1 VLNGLKNG
9 FLSRAIKGARVVLLL
24 GVVKHYIED
33 FRTTINF
40 LNASNQRSVA
50 YKSYCLS
57 MGIGSRKF
65 VVDVEI
71 RWNSTFLMLKHL
83 MPHKSTFYVFIQTNY
98 PFASDGTAL
107 LNNNHWYVVEKPLYF
122 IQLFYDSTVILSGV
136 YYPTSPLMLHQNL
149 KIVRHFNAL
158 ENDALL
164 R

>member
-1 VLNGLKNG
+1 VWTWK
-9 FLSRAIKGARVVLLL
+9 L
-24 GVVKHYIED
+24 GG
-33 FRTTINF
+33 T
-40 LNASNQRSVA
+40 QP
-50 YKSYCLS
+50 
-57 MGIGSRKF
+57 
-65 VVDVEI
+65 
-71 RWNSTFLMLKHL
+71 FLMLKHL

-98 PFASDGTAL
+98 PLSSDGTAL

-122 IQLFYDSTVILSGV
+122 LQLFYDSTVILSGV